1 MKYLAIAGFIAVYLI
16 AGNHDLHDMQAQDAE
31 YCELVDI
38 WHQTGGDLGVP
49 PYRGECDD
57 QKL

>member
-1 MKYLAIAGFIAVYLI
+1 MKYIGMAVFIAVYLI
-16 AGNHDLHDMQAQDAE
+16 AGNHDLHDLQSQDAG

-38 WHQTGGDLGVP
+38 WHQTGGDFGVP